1 VSAVKYLIES
11 NNCDTVIKYFNF
23 FLMSHSF
30 LQRNVASLMSTLII
44 VTQLLTPLSFFT
56 SQAHAAPT
64 LSIVKSLAP
73 GTPNPIQTGQEF
85 DYNIS
90 W

>member
-1 VSAVKYLIES
+1 MKYLIES
-11 NNCDTVIKYFNF
+11 NSCDIVKRYFNF
-23 FLMSHSF
+23 FFMSHSS

-56 SQAHAAPT
+56 SQVHAAPT
-64 LSIVKSLAP
+64 LSIVKSLAA
-73 GTPNPIQTGQEF
+73 GTANPINTNTEF
-85 DYNIS
+85 NYEIT